1 MTDIRLLS
9 PSAAED
15 EFAHLGAEL
24 QLLSSG
30 PIFSRASIAPKLSRN
45 EDPTRVR
52 RSISSSSSRSQPLDL
67 HNENKQLTP
76 PIGHVSPLIPLIVF
90 FT

>member
-9 PSAAED
+9 PASAAED

-52 RSISSSSSRSQPLDL
+52 RSIRSQPLDL